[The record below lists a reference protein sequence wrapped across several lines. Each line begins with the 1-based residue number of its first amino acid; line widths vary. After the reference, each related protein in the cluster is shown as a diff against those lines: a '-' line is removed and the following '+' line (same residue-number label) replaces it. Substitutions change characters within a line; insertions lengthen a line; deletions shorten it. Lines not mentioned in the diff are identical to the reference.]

1 MSTVTGSAAGEFE
14 PIGAEDLALDPLE
27 DLEEQCLCALLW
39 AHPAAAR
46 TVVAHLRPEDFHVPI
61 YRELVEVVAT
71 LVTEGVPH
79 GTSMVVARLER
90 DGRLG
95 GHAGD
100 RLRRAV
106 VNATTAGADGGAV
119 GHYARAVASAAYR
132 RSFHQTGLAIAEAAQ
147 MLPEEQ
153 LFEHMVEL
161 GRRQRAATERL
172 AALRAVGL

>member
-1 MSTVTGSAAGEFE
+1 MTTVTGSAAQEFE
-14 PIGAEDLALDPLE
+14 PIEPDDFALDPTA
-27 DLEEQCLCALLW
+27 DLEEQCVCALLW

-46 TVVAHLRPEDFHVPI
+46 KVVEHLRPEDFHVPLH
-61 YRELVEVVAT
+61 RELVEVVAT
-71 LVTEGVPH
+71 LVAEGVPH

-106 VNATTAGADGGAV
+106 VNATSAGADGGAV
-119 GHYARAVASAAYR
+119 GHYARAVVSAAYR
-132 RSFHQTGLAIAEAAQ
+132 RSFHQAGLAIAEAAQ